1 MNGSPTS
8 IAPSPNRLLTP
19 PEILQLDES
28 GADALLERLEAT
40 VPVLSSLV
48 DLPGDPFREAIV
60 FGDSHG
66 DWHSTVRVA
75 DQFLFAPETRCLVGL
90 GDYIDRAPD
99 DCGEGSVANAF
110 YLLQLVAQFP
120 GRVFLLQGNH
130 ETVRRLSVVPH
141 DLPEE
146 VDLLWGPEPD
156 RYNRLVGLLERG
168 PLAAVSPSGVYLA
181 HAGFP
186 RGALPLEWR
195 DAFDNIGDDRLAEI
209 VWAECRASRNRR
221 GATVAFSES
230 DLMHFLSA
238 TGQRVMLRGHDADLA
253 GRSVF
258 HDRCLTLHSTRLY
271 EQFGGVLFARVP
283 LDHPVRT
290 TQDVLLEHVE
300 TEGKEF
306 PPPS

>member
-1 MNGSPTS
+1 MSGMPPS
-8 IAPSPNRLLTP
+8 IVPSPSRWLSP

-28 GADALLERLEAT
+28 GADTLLEQLEAT
-40 VPVLSSLV
+40 VPVLPPLV
-48 DLPGDPFREAIV
+48 DLPGDPFREALV

-66 DWHSTVRVA
+66 DWHSTLRVA
-75 DQFLFAPETRCLVGL
+75 DQFLAAPESRCLVGL

-99 DCGEGSVANAF
+99 DCGEGSVANALF
-110 YLLQLVAQFP
+110 LLQLVAQFP

-130 ETVRRLSVVPH
+130 ETVRRLSVLPH

-168 PLAAVSPSGVYLA
+168 PLAAVSAGGAYLA

-186 RGALPLEWR
+186 RGPLPPEWR
-195 DAFDNIGDDRLAEI
+195 DAFDKVGDDRLAEI
-209 VWAECRASRNRR
+209 VWAECGASRNRR
-221 GATVAFSES
+221 GATASFSES
-230 DLMHFLSA
+230 DLARFLTA
-238 TGQRVMLRGHDADLA
+238 AGARVMLRGHDADLA
-253 GRSVF
+253 GRSVY
-258 HDRCLTLHSTRLY
+258 HDRCLTLHTTRLY
-271 EQFGGVLFARVP
+271 EQFGGVLFARLP
-283 LDHPVRT
+283 LDHPVRS

-300 TEGKEF
+300 TEGQEF

>member
-1 MNGSPTS
+1 MSGSPAS
-8 IAPSPNRLLTP
+8 VAPVPNHVLAPL
-19 PEILQLDES
+19 EILQLDGS
-28 GADALLERLEAT
+28 GADELLERLEAT
-40 VPVLSSLV
+40 VPVLAPLV
-48 DLPGDPFREAIV
+48 DLPNDPFREVIV

-66 DWHSTVRVA
+66 DWRSTLRVA
-75 DQFLFAPETRCLVGL
+75 DLFLAAPESRCLVGL

-99 DCGEGSVANAF
+99 DCGEGSVANAL

-168 PLAAVSPSGVYLA
+168 PLAAVSPSGAYLA

-186 RGALPLEWR
+186 RGALPTDWR
-195 DAFDNIGDDRLAEI
+195 EAFDKVDDDRLAEI
-209 VWAECRASRNRR
+209 VWAESRASRNRR
-221 GATVAFSES
+221 GATEAFSES
-230 DLMHFLSA
+230 DLIHFLTA
-238 TGQRVMLRGHDADLA
+238 TGLQVMLRGHDADLA

-258 HDRCLTLHSTRLY
+258 HDRCLTLHTSRLY

-283 LDHPVRT
+283 LDRPVRS
-290 TQDVLLEHVE
+290 TQDILLEHVE
-300 TEGKEF
+300 TEGQEF

>member
-1 MNGSPTS
+1 MSDSLDP
-8 IAPSPNRLLTP
+8 IAPAGNRLLSP
-19 PEILQLDES
+19 AEILHLDEG
-28 GADALLERLEAT
+28 GADELLERLEAT
-40 VPVLSSLV
+40 VPVLAPLV

-66 DWHSTVRVA
+66 DWRSTLRVA
-75 DQFLFAPETRCLVGL
+75 EQFLVAPDSRCLVGL

-99 DCGEGSVANAF
+99 DCGEGSVANAL
-110 YLLQLVAQFP
+110 YLLQLVAQYP

-186 RGALPLEWR
+186 RGALPDEWR
-195 DAFDNIGDDRLAEI
+195 DAFDKISDDRLAEI
-209 VWAECRASRNRR
+209 VWAECGASRNRR
-221 GATVAFSES
+221 GATVAFSEA
-230 DLMHFLSA
+230 DLTHFLA
-238 TGQRVMLRGHDADLA
+238 AAGQRVMVRGHDADLT

-258 HDRCLTLHSTRLY
+258 HDRCLTLHTTRLY

-283 LDHPVRT
+283 LDHPVRS
-290 TQDVLLEHVE
+290 TQEALLEHVE
-300 TEGKEF
+300 TEGREF